1 VASNKKNKDS
11 EPEQSSN
18 FTKETFL
25 KLSAGTLLV
34 ALIVAFSAILYF
46 SYKDYIHPKHVYG
59 RWIEIGSPEYDT
71 EILTFSERGVFRN
84 ERLITTNFEFD
95 GTLITVTTGSGKSIY
110 QVSGT
115 FESPQLKRLNP
126 SNPTQRFIK
135 AGFEDTVNNS
145 GGAAQKRRAAL
156 SEHFSSKK

>member
-1 VASNKKNKDS
+1 MASNKKNKDS

-71 EILTFSERGVFRN
+71 EILTFSKRGVFRN
-84 ERLITTNFEFD
+84 ERLITTNFEF
-95 GTLITVTTGSGKSIY
+95 GSS
-110 QVSGT
+110 
-115 FESPQLKRLNP
+115 LA
-126 SNPTQRFIK
+126 PTK
-135 AGFEDTVNNS
+135 DC
-145 GGAAQKRRAAL
+145 L
-156 SEHFSSKK
+156 